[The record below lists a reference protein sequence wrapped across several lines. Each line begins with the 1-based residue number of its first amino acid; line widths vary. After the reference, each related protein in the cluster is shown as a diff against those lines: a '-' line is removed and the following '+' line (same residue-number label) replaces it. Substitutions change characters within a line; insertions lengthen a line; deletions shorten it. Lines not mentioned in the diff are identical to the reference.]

1 MNLLEYLH
9 YKKSFYRIVM
19 AQMIYSIANKLNG
32 PKYVF
37 LAMRYIKVTFYR
49 MFSQVD
55 VIKEYLH
62 P

>member
-1 MNLLEYLH
+1 
-9 YKKSFYRIVM
+9 M
-19 AQMIYSIANKLNG
+19 AQMIYSNANKING

-37 LAMRYIKVTFYR
+37 LAMRRYIKVTFYR
-49 MFSQVD
+49 MFSQVE